1 MNYDSLLNRTALR
14 IPPSGIRRFFDIAA
28 EMEDVISLSVGE
40 PDFPTPWHVRD
51 VAIDSLQKGRTGYSP
66 NRGFTALCRE
76 ICGYYSRRFGL
87 DYDFRSEIVVTV
99 GGSEAID
106 LAIRTLVNPGDE
118 VLVPQPSFVCYDP
131 IARLAGARTVPLVT
145 RREDEFRLTGQRHGG
160 NGGRPEVADHHHI
173 DHAGQ
178 RSEGQLDERRPG
190 KLNDVLI
197 HGAAVDA
204 FGKYGFCFFARMFF
218 NKFVRAPFEVVKH
231 GSADVGFLGFD
242 LLLCHRKLPP
252 QYILFD

>member
-1 MNYDSLLNRTALR
+1 MNYDSLLNKTALG

-76 ICGYYSRRFGL
+76 ICSCYSRRFGL
-87 DYDFRSEIVVTV
+87 DYDFKSDVVVTV

-131 IARLAGARTVPLVT
+131 IARLAGANVVHIVT
-145 RREDEFRLTGQRHGG
+145 RREDEFRLT
-160 NGGRPEVADHHHI
+160 ADALQASITDRTIHLR
-173 DHAGQ
+173 DG
-178 RSEGQLDERRPG
+178 
-190 KLNDVLI
+190 LI
-197 HGAAVDA
+197 V
-204 FGKYGFCFFARMFF
+204 
-218 NKFVRAPFEVVKH
+218 
-231 GSADVGFLGFD
+231 
-242 LLLCHRKLPP
+242 
-252 QYILFD
+252 